1 MLDDEERILNLVGV
15 TLALVLVVS
24 VGLLALSSL
33 SAQQPADVPDAE
45 WSLSRVDDSHVRV
58 AHAGGEPVAVANLT
72 VAVDGRVRHPSWSD
86 DTLTEGEYGVVRADA
101 NATVTLLLEREAAK
115 RQVLARWNGTDS
127 G

>member
-33 SAQQPADVPDAE
+33 SAQPADVPDAE